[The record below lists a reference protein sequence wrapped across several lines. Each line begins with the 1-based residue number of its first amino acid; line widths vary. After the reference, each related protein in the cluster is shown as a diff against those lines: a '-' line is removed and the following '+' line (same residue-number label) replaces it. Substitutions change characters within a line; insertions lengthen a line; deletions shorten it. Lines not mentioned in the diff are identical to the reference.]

1 MQQPGKAVTPIKF
14 DLPKFLIVGAMGTA
28 TNLVFFFLV
37 VDILSWDPT
46 SGALG
51 AFIIAVSQNYLLN
64 NFWTFSRQMQHSP
77 LSLQGYI
84 RFMFVAL
91 GGFGINLIVLWMII
105 LFFNPQLKV
114 VAQAVGILGGTVF
127 NYIGSKY
134 WVFILRD

>member
-1 MQQPGKAVTPIKF
+1 
-14 DLPKFLIVGAMGTA
+14 MGTA

-64 NFWTFSRQMQHSP
+64 NFWTFSRQMQHSL
-77 LSLQGYI
+77 LSLQGYS

-91 GGFGINLIVLWMII
+91 GGFGINLIVL
-105 LFFNPQLKV
+105 
-114 VAQAVGILGGTVF
+114 
-127 NYIGSKY
+127 
-134 WVFILRD
+134 

>member
-1 MQQPGKAVTPIKF
+1 
-14 DLPKFLIVGAMGTA
+14 
-28 TNLVFFFLV
+28 
-37 VDILSWDPT
+37 
-46 SGALG
+46 
-51 AFIIAVSQNYLLN
+51 
-64 NFWTFSRQMQHSP
+64 
-77 LSLQGYI
+77 
-84 RFMFVAL
+84 MFVAL